1 MNKLDEDISD
11 QIMVEVKNDFW
22 HMIRPNVEP
31 IPYSK
36 ASCQIQFKIYREV
49 WGQVMTQIFNRVWRE
64 ELDE

>member
-11 QIMVEVKNDFW
+11 QIMLQAKNHFW

-36 ASCQIQFKIYREV
+36 ANCQIQFKIYREV
-49 WGQVMTQIFNRVWRE
+49 WDQVVRKIKANTNE
-64 ELDE
+64 